1 MLLTKYG
8 APPRRTRPKARA
20 LDVADAPRSKKP
32 RTAAQEAARA
42 GWRNRWSVLRGRD
55 AGSAQIAD
63 EDAVVDSTTRGKL
76 ERRKRRIAEV
86 DDA

>member
-8 APPRRTRPKARA
+8 EPPQKTRPKARA
-20 LDVADAPRSKKP
+20 LGAADAPRPNKP
-32 RTAAQEAARA
+32 RTAAQEAAQA

-55 AGSAQIAD
+55 AGSAQVAD
-63 EDAVVDSTTRGKL
+63 EDAVVDSTMRGKL

-86 DDA
+86 GDA